1 MEEFMEMDMDR
12 DRETTVEDTL
22 VFRKRLERARR
33 SSACLVVIA
42 GAPIGEKIALEQ
54 NRMVIGRK
62 PDVEIPIADPM
73 ISRKHAE
80 LLAQPDD
87 QTMIRDLGSTNGI
100 YINENRVIQAV
111 LKDGDLL
118 RIGSTVFKY
127 VGPGSI
133 EHLYLNILSDR
144 ARLDGL
150 TGIFNKQVFHDCL
163 HREFQ
168 RCRDLHEPLT
178 LMIMDLDFFKQIN
191 DRMGHPAGDYALQEV
206 ATILKGSFRR
216 TDLFARYGG
225 EEFGILLPHTS
236 LQEARIVA
244 ERVRKSI
251 EIHPFNFE
259 GQAFS
264 LTVSIGAAEL
274 TEDLKD
280 ANDLLSRADTAL
292 YDAKHSGRNR
302 IRVS

>member
-1 MEEFMEMDMDR
+1 
-12 DRETTVEDTL
+12 
-22 VFRKRLERARR
+22 
-33 SSACLVVIA
+33 
-42 GAPIGEKIALEQ
+42 
-54 NRMVIGRK
+54 
-62 PDVEIPIADPM
+62 M

-80 LLAQPDD
+80 LLAEADD

-111 LKDGDLL
+111 LKNGDLV

-163 HREFQ
+163 YREFH
-168 RCRDLHEPLT
+168 RCRGLHEPLT

-206 ATILKGSFRR
+206 ASILRGTFRR

-225 EEFGILLPHTS
+225 EEFGMLLPHTD
-236 LQEARIVA
+236 LQESGVVA
-244 ERVRKSI
+244 ERVRKI
-251 EIHPFNFE
+251 IDCHPFNFE
-259 GQAFS
+259 DHGFH
-264 LTVSIGAAEL
+264 LTASVGVAEL
-274 TEDLKD
+274 TEDLKE
-280 ANDLLSRADTAL
+280 ANELLSRADTAL
-292 YDAKHSGRNR
+292 YVAKQGGRNR
-302 IRVS
+302 VSTYQP